1 MLNWLMKNR
10 DGIII
15 TVVIGILLEI
25 GKKYVLLVF
34 ALFSSLGVFGVD
46 AVTNY
51 VYRHSAAY
59 SGATVSNYLMYFAV
73 CIFCCVG
80 LTTAVIPTIMEWRGR
95 RKLKKIKVKI
105 LKKESGACPSEE
117 EEAFEIHHDGSPM
130 VKLRIVLALTSV
142 FLYVYLLLGLV
153 IPGNIYTQYERN
165 MTAIRPYV
173 EETEYY
179 LLQSK
184 WVCMENKADYSY
196 IKETI
201 SRIKEENGLGSYEK
215 GQLSY

>member
-1 MLNWLMKNR
+1 M
-10 DGIII
+10 
-15 TVVIGILLEI
+15 
-25 GKKYVLLVF
+25 
-34 ALFSSLGVFGVD
+34 
-46 AVTNY
+46 
-51 VYRHSAAY
+51 
-59 SGATVSNYLMYFAV
+59 
-73 CIFCCVG
+73 
-80 LTTAVIPTIMEWRGR
+80 
-95 RKLKKIKVKI
+95 KI
-105 LKKESGACPSEE
+105 LKKESGACPCEE